1 MDTNLGIL
9 ICLIILGFL
18 FYYLYT
24 TGAIVIPA
32 LNKNERNE
40 GNDGNEGNENDGRR
54 ENFEMPGPGADVVVP
69 IINEPPRRI
78 TPSGPNPPSQD
89 GQDGEA
95 IIYGDPAAKDPYA
108 EQVEMAN
115 APENMR
121 NPERA
126 YRPAPQNTDTMIPS
140 ASGVASPIMDT
151 TPGAIQAFNTDFV
164 ENRGEFMEGVFA
176 NDTNSSEMNF
186 SAF

>member
-1 MDTNLGIL
+1 MDTNLGIVL
-9 ICLIILGFL
+9 CLIILGFL

-24 TGAIVIPA
+24 SGAIIVPA
-32 LNKNERNE
+32 LQKLE
-40 GNDGNEGNENDGRR
+40 D
-54 ENFEMPGPGADVVVP
+54 FEVPGPAAEVIVPVV
-69 IINEPPRRI
+69 NEPPRNI
-78 TPSGPNPPSQD
+78 SPSGQNPPVQD

-95 IIYGDPAAKDPYA
+95 VIYGEPAASDPYA
-108 EQVEMAN
+108 EQVEAAN

-121 NPERA
+121 QPDRA
-126 YRPAPQNTDTMIPS
+126 YRPAPRNTDTMI
-140 ASGVASPIMDT
+140 ANAAGTASPIMDT

-176 NDTNSSEMNF
+176 NDTSAGAMNF